1 MLQLLTL
8 PVVQIMS
15 AVGSVLNYIDG
26 QIHGDGVERLRL
38 ILYSVILNWKE
49 FEKCSA
55 PSDMYHML
63 ESVQGNREAALKLFL
78 FSLKAI
84 GGSKRGPQ
92 CAVEVL
98 KRLGS
103 SFNLGNFDLH
113 GQSRKFHFF
122 FCLLM
127 IERRLPLQKRDEI
140 IKHFG
145 RVLKRNHHQFRGL
158 PHIFIKLYEQ
168 NKISENDT
176 ESFRR
181 ALEKHK
187 LRFNEGTLE
196 YEKVEKCIGYLAL
209 FRHEEELFSSGI
221 YI

>member
-1 MLQLLTL
+1 
-8 PVVQIMS
+8 
-15 AVGSVLNYIDG
+15 
-26 QIHGDGVERLRL
+26 
-38 ILYSVILNWKE
+38 
-49 FEKCSA
+49 
-55 PSDMYHML
+55 
-63 ESVQGNREAALKLFL
+63 
-78 FSLKAI
+78 
-84 GGSKRGPQ
+84 
-92 CAVEVL
+92 
-98 KRLGS
+98 
-103 SFNLGNFDLH
+103 
-113 GQSRKFHFF
+113 
-122 FCLLM
+122 M

-140 IKHFG
+140 VKHFG
-145 RVLKRNHHQFRGL
+145 RVLKRNYRHFRGL